1 MKRFYI
7 IATAFVL
14 LAATSSQAMA
24 QRGGFMRMM
33 GGGQQLDSTLLAMT
47 EVQDE
52 LDFSDEQKEEIGDQA
67 QEILDAMRSEMRDA
81 FMGGGGDREAMM
93 ETIQEIMEDL
103 REEEKEIVDKLNDDQ
118 KKRLTQLRY
127 QRMGNSMY
135 QDKTVQKTLKLSDSQ
150 KEAIDDAFAANQENL
165 EEAMADARESRDFG
179 AMQSAMADAQKDL
192 AATLNDLLDKKQQK
206 QAEEMKGEEFEFPEP
221 QRRRR
226 GGRSDF

>member
-7 IATAFVL
+7 IAMAFAL

-24 QRGGFMRMM
+24 QRSGFMRMM
-33 GGGQQLDSTLLAMT
+33 GGGQELDSTLLAMT

-93 ETIQEIMEDL
+93 ETIQEIMADL
-103 REEEKEIVDKLNDDQ
+103 REEEKELVDKLDDDQ
-118 KKRLTQLRY
+118 KKRLAQLRY
-127 QRMGNSMY
+127 QRMGNAMY
-135 QDKTVQKTLKLSDSQ
+135 QDKKVQKALKLSDSQ
-150 KEAIDDAFAANQENL
+150 KEAIEDAFAANQETL

-179 AMQSAMADAQKDL
+179 AMQSAMAEAQEDL
-192 AATLNDLLDKKQQK
+192 AETLNDLLDKKQQK
-206 QAEEMKGEEFEFPEP
+206 QAEEMKGKEFDFPEP
-221 QRRRR
+221 QRRGRR
-226 GGRSDF
+226 GRSDF